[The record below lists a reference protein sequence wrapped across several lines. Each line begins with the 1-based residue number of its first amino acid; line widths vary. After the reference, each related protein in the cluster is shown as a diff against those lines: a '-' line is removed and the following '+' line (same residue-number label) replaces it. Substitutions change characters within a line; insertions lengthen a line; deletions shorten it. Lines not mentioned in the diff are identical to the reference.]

1 MQFPLHDVTQYLPL
15 AGELPARMPRP
26 MRELFSDD
34 LRLAVGYV
42 FSILTGMTT
51 TVAAGFAKLEKAAAT
66 AAGFSIFF
74 SALACIAWRVGN
86 QGRPDPSAG
95 NVEYEGAKVGWR
107 GFIGACMVGAFLTA
121 VLCIALVLKTQ
132 TG

>member
-1 MQFPLHDVTQYLPL
+1 MQFPLHDITQYLPF

-42 FSILTGMTT
+42 FAILTGMTT

-66 AAGFSIFF
+66 TAGFSIFF
-74 SALACIAWRVGN
+74 SALACAAWRVGN
-86 QGRPDPSAG
+86 QGRPDLSAG
-95 NVEYEGAKVGWR
+95 DVEYKGAKVGGR

-121 VLCIALVLKTQ
+121 FLCVALVLKTQ